1 MKKRLILWVFA
12 LFLAVSPGVWAQ
24 SANLHS
30 VDQMIRQQK
39 KQIKTDWKSGK
50 LTQDQARAQMENLK
64 AIRKQ
69 ELGYL
74 RQNGHKDLTN
84 DQKAQ
89 LTLKMNKYTK

>member
-1 MKKRLILWVFA
+1 MQRHDYAFPFRIDPA
-12 LFLAVSPGVWAQ
+12 SGQAAQ
-24 SANLHS
+24 TSYQTH